1 MNDKIVLTREE
12 KLKNTVKAQKEKIV
26 ALTQYSKELREKV
39 INSKYQLEDDCKD
52 IINSYNA
59 EIDAINSNYKYL
71 LVISIMFSLL
81 IGFSLRTFLF

>member
-1 MNDKIVLTREE
+1 MTEKKVLTREE

-39 INSKYQLEDDCKD
+39 INSKYQLENDCKD
-52 IINSYNA
+52 IINSYDA
-59 EIDAINSNYKYL
+59 KIDSINSNYKYV